1 MARGPSV
8 DGVAAMCPRA
18 VAAMCP
24 RAAARILLL
33 LPPPGAVAAVAAVAA
48 GPNCRAVVSLTEFNP
63 RRVFVNG
70 TQAAICRQFAHLSF
84 NNGVE
89 GVR

>member
-33 LPPPGAVAAVAAVAA
+33 LPPPGPVAAVAA